1 MDRVAYDGLKACL
14 LRAEGDLSTSTIV
27 SQLSE
32 IFASGAEAESTLD
45 ALIGASLFAYSTDV
59 GLEDAAKEL
68 TDSEILELGASE
80 RELLRSRFVELFR
93 TPVLELFAKAVSLRA
108 EEERSYCKSRILTDL
123 RPIFSGDD
131 SAEPIAALIKH
142 TLKFDVHEDGDIRSI
157 SISIDTRG
165 LSELVTA
172 IARAAQKA
180 TSLAAIAHSSNLQLI
195 DFEEP
200 S

>member
-14 LRAEGDLSTSTIV
+14 LRAEGDLSTSTVV

-32 IFASGAEAESTLD
+32 SFESGTEAESILD
-45 ALIGASLFAYSTDV
+45 ALIGASLFGYSTDI
-59 GLEDAAKEL
+59 GLDDAAKEIAES
-68 TDSEILELGASE
+68 DFLELGSSE
-80 RELLRSRFVELFR
+80 REVLGTRLAELFR

-108 EEERSYCKSRILTDL
+108 EDERSYCKSRILTDL
-123 RPIFSGDD
+123 RPIFSDD
-131 SAEPIAALIKH
+131 ESAEPMAALIRH
-142 TLKFDVHEDGDIRSI
+142 TLKFDVHTDGDIKSI

-180 TSLAAIAHSSNLQLI
+180 ASLAEIARDSNLQLI
-195 DFEEP
+195 DFEETN
-200 S
+200 